1 MADQTTAASTAFARA
16 RLIQKTAEAD
26 AAAVTER
33 LLLAERAAAT
43 SRFETFWPT
52 PTPSRTP
59 SITRRTL
66 QAWYVRVVE
75 NQLAR
80 GLMAPANAPIDGAE
94 AEKMMALV
102 RRRTGAD
109 SAIVVDVVIELA
121 RDARL
126 VADQIAEARPSYLE
140 AALRG
145 RISQIFQRQPQRPV
159 GIRQALAEQWY
170 ARAFH
175 ATADPP
181 LYRKPT
187 PPVTAA
193 ETHAVAVSLASGQ
206 AHVLHRN
213 GRPIGPATP
222 KAWQAHAA
230 KQWATT
236 RRAAKRSWL
245 TERGFDTDFAT
256 TSFHH
261 LPLMLQSELLAL
273 HPPAEKVLSQRV
285 APGTPTE
292 SAAEAFSATPIEPA
306 TNSDLYFASILFSPR
321 GVTLPRNVIGD
332 LPDDTAVQA
341 SLDAL
346 HAANHD
352 RVEIRGHRIRRVL
365 WTDEQRVRAVEMR
378 RAGKPY
384 TEIGAELG
392 MSDEQ
397 VSRALREDSDIA
409 PELVTKQD
417 RTRWTEEQIRVAAYL
432 RSQGHTY
439 NQIAAVF
446 GYKSAGTIRAA
457 LTTNGPE
464 LGIDPVTGHTYGPG
478 ETMPDPRRWAPR
490 NNPWDGSIRKEDQTY
505 LAERLKQA
513 AQEAKANTRDRAKT
527 RGVDIEAVLDRAVA
541 RRREMAKKQ
550 PTLSDEDG
558 RSGRG
563 DGPTTRR
570 PHR

>member
-1 MADQTTAASTAFARA
+1 MADQTTAAGTAFARA

-43 SRFETFWPT
+43 GRFESFWPT
-52 PTPSRTP
+52 PTPSRGP

-75 NQLAR
+75 NQLAL

-94 AEKMMALV
+94 AEKTIALV

-109 SAIVVDVVIELA
+109 SATAVVIELA

-126 VADQIAEARPSYLE
+126 VADQIAQASNAYLE

-145 RISQIFQRQPQRPV
+145 RISQLFKRPPGRPV

-175 ATADPP
+175 AAVDPA
-181 LYRKPT
+181 LYRTST

-230 KQWATT
+230 KQWAAT
-236 RRAAKRSWL
+236 RRAAKRNWL

-256 TSFHH
+256 ASFHQ

-285 APGTPTE
+285 APGAPTDA
-292 SAAEAFSATPIEPA
+292 AAEAFSSTPIEPA
-306 TNSDLYFASILFSPR
+306 TNSDQYFASILFSPR
-321 GVTLPRNVIGD
+321 GVTLPRDVIGD
-332 LPDDTAVQA
+332 LPDDTAVQT

-478 ETMPDPRRWAPR
+478 ETMPDPHRWAPR

-505 LAERLKQA
+505 LAQRLKQA
-513 AQEAKANTRDRAKT
+513 AEEAKANTRDRAKA
-527 RGVDIEAVLDRAVA
+527 RGVDIEAVLNRAVA
-541 RRREMAKKQ
+541 RRKELAKKETK
-550 PTLSDEDG
+550 PPDEDR

-563 DGPTTRR
+563 DGPTTLR